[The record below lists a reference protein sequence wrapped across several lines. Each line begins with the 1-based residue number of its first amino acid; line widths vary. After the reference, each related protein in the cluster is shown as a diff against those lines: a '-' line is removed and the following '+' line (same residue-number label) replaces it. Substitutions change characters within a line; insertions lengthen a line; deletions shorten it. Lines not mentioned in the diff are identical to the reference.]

1 MPCIVKG
8 DFFLTN
14 RLTHFYERES
24 DRKQSIQWGLVQA
37 ANKKKKDE
45 AASSVG
51 VISLVTRR
59 KKAAEQKA
67 QSLKNSMVESFN
79 RLSSSMSAVMGAHGS
94 SARQPGR
101 PSVKGPGAAGQR
113 GTGRG
118 AVKGVARGGGK
129 MAGNGAG
136 RGIGKRPVKGPGQ
149 TNSPGINTPL
159 INPKGK
165 PNKSRSVDNSPAKVK
180 RKKQKQKKAGKD
192 TGAVRSNLTKRSPC

>member
-37 ANKKKKDE
+37 ANKKIDE
-45 AASSVG
+45 AASSVR

-165 PNKSRSVDNSPAKVK
+165 PNKSRSVDNNPAKVK

>member
-37 ANKKKKDE
+37 ANKKIDE
-45 AASSVG
+45 AASSVR

-113 GTGRG
+113 GTGR
-118 AVKGVARGGGK
+118 VARGGGK
-129 MAGNGAG
+129 MAGNGAE

-165 PNKSRSVDNSPAKVK
+165 PNKSRSVDNNPAKVK